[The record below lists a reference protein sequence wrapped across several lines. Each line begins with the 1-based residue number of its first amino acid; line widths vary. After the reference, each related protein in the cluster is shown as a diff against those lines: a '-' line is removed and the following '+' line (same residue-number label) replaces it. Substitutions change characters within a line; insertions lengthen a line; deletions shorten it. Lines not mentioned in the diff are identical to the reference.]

1 MGKPLPKLVPN
12 VPSIAHASLSLGL
25 DTASVFR
32 DFAKGEHFRF
42 AGHKKCD
49 GSVRELTSLSIP
61 SSEAIDRESPPTHL
75 SKSMKSYLIDTAD
88 GVDAIKSIE
97 AANPT
102 PAKGEVKMRLHAAS
116 LNYRDLSIA
125 SGGYL
130 RNDTRPVVPVSDG
143 AGEVVAVGDGV
154 TQWKVGDRVSPI
166 FVRDWIDGPPT
177 DACLRTC
184 LGGSVDG
191 VLSEYVVLPEQS
203 FVAVPDSMTFAQ
215 AATVPCAAVTAW
227 HALFESGNVQQ
238 GQTVLL
244 LGTGGVS
251 IFALQFAKAAGAE
264 VIITS
269 SSNEKIARAKSL
281 GADHAINYRDHPEW
295 HKEVRKLTGGEGVDH
310 VVEVGGPGTLERSL
324 KSTKVAGHVHLIG
337 ILDSPTAAIQP
348 LTALFNLLTVRGI
361 YVGSRRMHQD
371 ALNFMVKHS
380 LSPVIDKTFR
390 FDESIDA
397 YRDFAKQNHF
407 GKIVIEA

>member
-1 MGKPLPKLVPN
+1 
-12 VPSIAHASLSLGL
+12 
-25 DTASVFR
+25 
-32 DFAKGEHFRF
+32 
-42 AGHKKCD
+42 
-49 GSVRELTSLSIP
+49 
-61 SSEAIDRESPPTHL
+61 
-75 SKSMKSYLIDTAD
+75 MKSFLIDTAD
-88 GVDAIKSIE
+88 GINAIKLIDAPE
-97 AANPT
+97 PT
-102 PAKGEVKMRLHAAS
+102 PANGDVKIRLRAAS

-130 RNDTRPVVPVSDG
+130 RNDTRPVVPLSDG
-143 AGEVVAVGDGV
+143 AGEVIEVGDGV
-154 TQWKVGDRVSPI
+154 TRWKVGDRVSPI

-177 DACLRTC
+177 DAGLRTC

-191 VLSEYVVLPEQS
+191 VLSEFVVLPEQS
-203 FVAVPDSMTFAQ
+203 FVAIPDPMTFAE
-215 AATVPCAAVTAW
+215 AATIPCAAVTAW
-227 HALFESGNVQQ
+227 HALFESGNVQP

-251 IFALQFAKAAGAE
+251 IFALQLAKAAGAE

-269 SSNEKIARAKSL
+269 SSNKKLDRAKSL
-281 GADHAINYRDHPEW
+281 GADHLINYRDHPDW

-361 YVGSRRMHQD
+361 YVGNRRMHQD
-371 ALNFMVKHS
+371 TLDFMVKHH
-380 LSPVIDKTFR
+380 LRPVIDKTFR

-397 YRDFAKQNHF
+397 YGDFATQQHF
-407 GKIVIEA
+407 GKIVIEV